1 MSDFLVDQ
9 VFDGGIL
16 LASLVA
22 LFAGLISFASPC
34 VIPLVPGYLAYVGGV
49 AGSRKKVLSGAVLF
63 VLGFSLLFITYGALF
78 GELGSRIISNSEN
91 LARLLGALTIL
102 FGLIFLFPEKFYRS
116 YKVPFVAKSGVL
128 SAPLLGFMFGLG
140 WTPCIGPTLAAVQ
153 TISIIEASALRG
165 AILSFAY
172 CIGLGLP
179 FILFALLLDKSQNLQ
194 RAIARRGKIISVIG
208 GALLITIGL
217 MQLFGI
223 WESLMAGLRGTIAD
237 FVPVV

>member
-22 LFAGLISFASPC
+22 LIAGLISFASPC

-49 AGSRKKVLSGAVLF
+49 AGSRRKVLTGATLF
-63 VLGFSLLFITYGALF
+63 VLGFSILFISYGALF
-78 GELGSRIISNSEN
+78 GELGSRIISNGEN

-102 FGLIFLFPEKFYRS
+102 FGLIFLFPDKFYRS
-116 YKVPFVAKSGVL
+116 YKIPFMAKSGLL

-179 FILFALLLDKSQNLQ
+179 FILFALLIDKSKSLQ
-194 RAIARRGKIISVIG
+194 EGIARRGKLISIIG
-208 GALLITIGL
+208 GVFLITIGL
-217 MQLFGI
+217 MQIFGI
-223 WESLMAGLRGTIAD
+223 WESLLAGLRGSIAD

>member
-22 LFAGLISFASPC
+22 LIAGLISFASPC

-49 AGSRKKVLSGAVLF
+49 AGSRRKVLTGATLF
-63 VLGFSLLFITYGALF
+63 VLGFSILFISYGALF
-78 GELGSRIISNSEN
+78 GELGSRIISNGEN

-102 FGLIFLFPEKFYRS
+102 FGLIFLFPDKFYRS
-116 YKVPFVAKSGVL
+116 YKVPFIAKSGLL

-179 FILFALLLDKSQNLQ
+179 FILFALLIDKSKSLQ
-194 RAIARRGKIISVIG
+194 EGIARRGKLISIIG
-208 GALLITIGL
+208 GVFLITIGL
-217 MQLFGI
+217 MQIFGI

>member
-9 VFDGGIL
+9 IFDGGLIL
-16 LASLVA
+16 AALVA
-22 LFAGLISFASPC
+22 LAAGLISFASPC
-34 VIPLVPGYLAYVGGV
+34 VLPLAPGYLAYVGGV
-49 AGSRKKVLSGAVLF
+49 AGSRRKVLSGATLF
-63 VLGFSLLFITYGALF
+63 VLGFSMLFISYGALF
-78 GELGSRIISNSEN
+78 GELGSKIISNSEN
-91 LARLLGALTIL
+91 LTRLLGVLTIF
-102 FGLIFLFPEKFYRS
+102 FGFIFLFPEKFYRS
-116 YKVPFVAKSGVL
+116 FKFPYLAKSGLV

-172 CIGLGLP
+172 CLGLGLP
-179 FILFALLLDKSQNLQ
+179 FILFALMIDKSRSLQ
-194 RAIARRGKIISVIG
+194 TAIARRGKIISIIG
-208 GALLITIGL
+208 GAFLIAIGL

>member
-1 MSDFLVDQ
+1 
-9 VFDGGIL
+9 
-16 LASLVA
+16 
-22 LFAGLISFASPC
+22 
-34 VIPLVPGYLAYVGGV
+34 
-49 AGSRKKVLSGAVLF
+49 
-63 VLGFSLLFITYGALF
+63 LGFSVLFISYGALF

-91 LARLLGALTIL
+91 LSRLLGALTIL

-116 YKVPFVAKSGVL
+116 YKIPFVAKSGLL

-172 CIGLGLP
+172 CVGLGLP
-179 FILFALLLDKSQNLQ
+179 FILFALLIDKSKSLQ
-194 RAIARRGKIISVIG
+194 QKIARRGKLISIIG
-208 GALLITIGL
+208 GVFLITIGL

-237 FVPVV
+237 FVPVI